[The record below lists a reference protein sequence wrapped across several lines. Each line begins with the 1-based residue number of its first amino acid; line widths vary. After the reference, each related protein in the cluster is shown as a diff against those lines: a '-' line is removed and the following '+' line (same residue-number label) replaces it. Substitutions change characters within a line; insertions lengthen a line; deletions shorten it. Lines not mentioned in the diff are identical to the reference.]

1 MDFKNYLTSAANST
15 WDLEEVDEQIEKK
28 LPLLLQLINMD
39 KITEILQSN
48 NKLLPKYLGTIKSF
62 EVI

>member
-1 MDFKNYLTSAANST
+1 MDFKNYLTSAANSP
-15 WDLEEVDEQIEKK
+15 WDSDEVDEQIEKK

-48 NKLLPKYLGTIKSF
+48 KKLLPKYLETIKSF
-62 EVI
+62 EVV